1 MKKYLLMLASIFTA
15 FIFTRY
21 AGGNIFLGNSPRV
34 NPYYLANVQNQFRQN
49 VKNVALAFSK
59 FKRTENE
66 NQAASTSVAEVA
78 NRQNSFTIPPD
89 NLFKYVSKGVSAY
102 EKGDD
107 TVFKIEKGT
116 TYKKRQITLPDGKV
130 LDVVDFTGT
139 N

>member
-1 MKKYLLMLASIFTA
+1 MLASIFTA

-49 VKNVALAFSK
+49 VKNVSLAFSK

-107 TVFKIEKGT
+107 TVFKIDKGT

>member
-1 MKKYLLMLASIFTA
+1 MKKYLLMLVSVFTA
-15 FIFTRY
+15 FVFTRY

-49 VKNVALAFSK
+49 VKNVSLAFSK

-78 NRQNSFTIPPD
+78 NRQYSFSVPPE
-89 NLFKYVSKGVSAY
+89 NLFKPISKGVSAY

-107 TVFKIEKGT
+107 LIFKIKEGAE
-116 TYKKRQITLPDGKV
+116 YKVRKIEVDGKEYEV
-130 LDVVDFTGT
+130 IDLTT
-139 N
+139 RK